1 MTSLKS
7 SLVTGLLLGA
17 LATASIW
24 QVGAMSAKGHCPIP
38 SVDSKE
44 HLVGAGYNILARKYW
59 KTFDLDNDL
68 REDYHVEY
76 DIIGVAQDH
85 TVQHTLFPTVYYM
98 DLDKDGVYEA
108 IFMDMQGNGR
118 CEDLRPYTG
127 RETNQ

>member
-1 MTSLKS
+1 MNLRDILLMGLVLGSLCS
-7 SLVTGLLLGA
+7 AAIFAIGA
-17 LATASIW
+17 TPI
-24 QVGAMSAKGHCPIP
+24 KGHCPIP
-38 SVDSKE
+38 SVDNRE

-98 DLDKDGVYEA
+98 DLDKDGVYET
-108 IFMDMQGNGR
+108 ILVDMQGNGN
-118 CEDLRPYTG
+118 CSDLRPYIG
-127 RETNQ
+127 KETTE